1 VSSLYFFF
9 FSSRRRHTRFSRD
22 WSSDVCSS
30 DLRLLAGSGSK
41 IVPGTNFPEK
51 RAWHE
56 FSGLERGALR
66 LFDRRLAALLR
77 QQLRADLR
85 LDIGGHLRV
94 LDQELA
100 RVLLALADP
109 VAVVAVPGAR
119 FLDDVL
125 AHAEIDDLALARNA
139 VAIQDLELA
148 RAERRRDLV
157 LHDLHAGLV
166 AEHLVALLD
175 RADAAN
181 VEPHGRIELQ
191 RVAARRRLRAAEHHA
206 DLHAD
211 LVDEDHEA
219 VRALD
224 VRRELAQRLRH
235 QPRVQADVRIAHLA
249 FDLGLRRQRR
259 DRVDDDHV
267 DRARAHEHVRDLER
281 LLTGIGLRDQEVI
294 YVHADLLRINR
305 VERVLGVDERRGA
318 ALLLDLRND
327 LQRQRGLARRFRTV
341 DLDDTPARQPADAE

>member
-1 VSSLYFFF
+1 
-9 FSSRRRHTRFSRD
+9 
-22 WSSDVCSS
+22 
-30 DLRLLAGSGSK
+30 
-41 IVPGTNFPEK
+41 
-51 RAWHE
+51 
-56 FSGLERGALR
+56 
-66 LFDRRLAALLR
+66 LLR

-125 AHAEIDDLALARNA
+125 AHAEIDDLALARDA
-139 VAIQDLELA
+139 VAVQDLELA

-224 VRRELAQRLRH
+224 VRRELAQRLRFAVSL
-235 QPRVQADVRIAHLA
+235 RSADASS
-249 FDLGLRRQRR
+249 
-259 DRVDDDHV
+259 
-267 DRARAHEHVRDLER
+267 RAGRPTCESPISPSISA
-281 LLTGIGLRDQEVI
+281 
-294 YVHADLLRINR
+294 
-305 VERVLGVDERRGA
+305 LGVSAATESTMITSTAPERTSMSVISSACSPVSGCEIKRSST
-318 ALLLDLRND
+318 
-327 LQRQRGLARRFRTV
+327 F
-341 DLDDTPARQPADAE
+341 TPTFCA